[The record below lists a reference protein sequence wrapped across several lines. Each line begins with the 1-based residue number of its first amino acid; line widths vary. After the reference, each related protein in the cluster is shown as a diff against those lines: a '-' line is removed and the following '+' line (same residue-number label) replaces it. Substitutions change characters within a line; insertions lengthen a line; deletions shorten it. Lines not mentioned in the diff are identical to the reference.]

1 MRPAPHAGTTV
12 RSGRLG
18 ACLRVLVLLL
28 VLVVPGT
35 HVTAQAVP
43 VAPVSGAG
51 GTAAEYDHLD
61 TALRTPGRSGR
72 RAVVVR
78 PVPPFRTAGRR
89 RTPLRIDA
97 RTDSAAAPSRGP
109 RSVVLRC

>member
-1 MRPAPHAGTTV
+1 MRPAPHAGTAV

-18 ACLRVLVLLL
+18 ACLRVLALLL

-43 VAPVSGAG
+43 VTPVGGAAG
-51 GTAAEYDHLD
+51 EYDHLD
-61 TALRTPGRSGR
+61 TALRVPGRSGR
-72 RAVVVR
+72 RAAVVQ
-78 PVPPFRTAGRR
+78 PVPPCRTTHRR
-89 RTPLRIDA
+89 RAPLRIDA
-97 RTDSAAAPSRGP
+97 RTGSATAPARGP

>member
-1 MRPAPHAGTTV
+1 MRPAPHAGTAV

-43 VAPVSGAG
+43 VTPVAGAG
-51 GTAAEYDHLD
+51 GAAGEYDHLD
-61 TALRTPGRSGR
+61 TALRVPGRSGR
-72 RAVVVR
+72 RAAVVR
-78 PVPPFRTAGRR
+78 PVPPCRTADRR
-89 RTPLRIDA
+89 RALLRIDA
-97 RTDSAAAPSRGP
+97 RTESATAPPRGP

>member
-1 MRPAPHAGTTV
+1 MRPAPHAGTAV

-43 VAPVSGAG
+43 VTPVAGAG
-51 GTAAEYDHLD
+51 EYDHLD
-61 TALRTPGRSGR
+61 SALRVPGR
-72 RAVVVR
+72 RAAVVR
-78 PVPPFRTAGRR
+78 PRPPCRTANRR
-89 RTPLRIDA
+89 RTPLRLDA
-97 RTDSAAAPSRGP
+97 RTESATAPSLGP

>member
-1 MRPAPHAGTTV
+1 MRPAPHAGTAV

-43 VAPVSGAG
+43 VTPVAGAG
-51 GTAAEYDHLD
+51 GSAGEYDHLD
-61 TALRTPGRSGR
+61 TALRVPGR
-72 RAVVVR
+72 RAAVVR
-78 PVPPFRTAGRR
+78 PGPPCRTAGRR
-89 RTPLRIDA
+89 RTPLRLDA
-97 RTDSAAAPSRGP
+97 RTEKATAPPRGP